1 MKKRGAILMPMDGLT
16 IGFAAR
22 ELDQLLAG
30 GRIDKITQPEKD
42 TVILL
47 IRAGSENR
55 RLLLCASP
63 NNARC
68 HLTVSSFPNPLEPP
82 MFCMLLRKQL
92 LGGRVISVKQIGGDR
107 VVHVD
112 VDTVDEMGDH
122 VLRRLILEIMG
133 RHSNLMLV
141 DGENRILDAARH
153 VSADMSRVRQIQPGL
168 PYTPPPAQDKL
179 NPETIAAPLLAERLA
194 AQGDVPLHKALAA
207 SVTGLSGPAAR
218 ELAYRV
224 LGPGA
229 ERADNLA
236 DAAERLADL
245 LSRLPGMADP
255 RVLVDEAGD
264 AADVFAYPYLSHPLE
279 RQEAYATLS
288 QALERYFGARDA
300 KDRINQKSASMVRLL
315 KGQIERCEKKL
326 ALQEEELASA
336 ARMEE
341 YRLMGEIINA
351 NLWQLH
357 KGETKVSLPNFYDEN
372 GGSVT
377 IEMDAQLTPVQNAQR
392 YFKKYQKARSA
403 RETAAEQK
411 VKTLKELDYLEGML
425 LDVGKCVG
433 ESELEEIRQE
443 LVRTGY
449 VKKNTNRRQQRALP
463 KSKPYRYVSSDGIA
477 IDVGKN
483 SIQNDRLTAAAR
495 PNEMWLH
502 AKDMPGSHVIIRCE
516 GDLPDQTLLEA
527 ATLAAWYSK
536 GQRSSSVPID
546 YTLRRHVKKPGGAAP
561 GFVIYTNQR
570 TLYMTVTEAD
580 VRKIRCEEA

>member
-1 MKKRGAILMPMDGLT
+1 MPMDGLT

-22 ELDQLLAG
+22 ELNALLEG

-42 TVILL
+42 AVILL
-47 IRAGSENR
+47 VRAGSENR

-68 HLTVSSFPNPLEPP
+68 HLTTLSFPNPLEPP

-92 LGGRVISVKQIGGDR
+92 LGGRILSIRQIGGDR
-107 VVHVD
+107 IVYMD
-112 VDTVDEMGDH
+112 IDTVDEMGDH

-133 RHSNLMLV
+133 RHSNLILV
-141 DGENRILDAARH
+141 DGEGKILDAARH

-168 PYTPPPAQDKL
+168 TYAPPPAQDKL
-179 NPETIAAPLLAERLA
+179 CPEGIAAQTLEERLA
-194 AQGDVPLHKALAA
+194 AQGDIPLHKALSAC
-207 SVTGLSGPAAR
+207 VTGLSTVAAR
-218 ELAYRV
+218 ELAFRV
-224 LGPGA
+224 LPAGA
-229 ERADNLA
+229 DRTAELA
-236 DAAERLADL
+236 DAAARVTDL
-245 LSRLPGMADP
+245 LTRLPGMVSP
-255 RVLVDEAGD
+255 RVLLDDAGD
-264 AADVFAYPYLSHPLE
+264 AQEIFAFPYLSQPLE
-279 RQEAYATLS
+279 RQEAYDTIS
-288 QALERYFGARDA
+288 QALERFFGARDA
-300 KDRINQKSASMVRLL
+300 KDRIHQKSVSMVRLL

-341 YRLMGEIINA
+341 YRLMGELINA

-357 KGETKVSLPNFYDEN
+357 KGQPQAELPNFYDEN
-372 GGSVT
+372 GGV
-377 IEMDAQLTPVQNAQR
+377 IVIPLDIQLTPVQNAQR

-411 VKTLKELDYLEGML
+411 VKTIEELNYLEGML
-425 LDVGKCVG
+425 LDVDKCVG

-449 VKKNTNRRQQRALP
+449 VKKNSNRRQQRALP
-463 KSKPYRYVSSDGIA
+463 KSKPYRYMSSDGIA

-483 SIQNDRLTAAAR
+483 SVQNDRLTSAAR
-495 PNEMWLH
+495 PNEIWLH
-502 AKDMPGSHVIIRCE
+502 AKDMPGSHVIIRAE
-516 GDLPDQTLLEA
+516 ADIPDQTLLEA

-546 YTLRRHVKKPGGAAP
+546 YTLRRYVKKPGGSAP

-570 TLYMTVTEAD
+570 TLYMTVSEAD
-580 VRKIRCEEA
+580 VRKIQCVVE